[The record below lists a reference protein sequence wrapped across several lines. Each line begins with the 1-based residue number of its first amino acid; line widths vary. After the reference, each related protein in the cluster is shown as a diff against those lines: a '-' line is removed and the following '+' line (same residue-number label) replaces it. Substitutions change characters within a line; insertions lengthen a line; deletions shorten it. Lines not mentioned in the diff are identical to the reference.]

1 VNARALVDAARPAGR
16 GRRRSNLYRDE
27 ALADVLWLSEKS
39 KEMQATR
46 DPDASPATPPA
57 EWTLASWRERP
68 ARQLPTY
75 PDETAL
81 EEALG
86 RLAVLPPLVTSWE
99 VESLKDELAAAE
111 AGERFLL
118 QGGDCAERFGD
129 CTADVITSRLKIL
142 LQMSLVLTYGLRK
155 RVVRVGRF
163 AGQFAKPRSSPTETQ
178 GEETLPSYRG
188 DLVNA
193 PEFTEAARTPDP
205 ERLLEAYHRSAMTL
219 NLVRALTEGGFAD
232 LHHPEYWDV
241 DFVAHSPLRAEYE
254 AVIDAIGEALGF
266 VDTVASDGNALKGLE
281 RAPFWISHEALHLPY
296 EEALTRTV
304 PHCDGYFN
312 LGTHLPWV
320 GKRTAR
326 LGEAHVEYAR
336 GLSNPVGLKVGPQ
349 LAPSDL
355 VDLAGALDP
364 EGEPG
369 RLTLITR
376 LGADPVEDRLPAL
389 IQAMQRA
396 GHSALWCCDPM
407 HGNTERTEGGL
418 KTRHFDKIR
427 REVEQSFAIHA
438 AEGSRLGGLH
448 IELTGEDVTECVG
461 GARGLTETDL
471 KRAYESVV
479 DPRLNYE
486 QALELAFSVVHTRR
500 ALRE

>member
-1 VNARALVDAARPAGR
+1 
-16 GRRRSNLYRDE
+16 
-27 ALADVLWLSEKS
+27 
-39 KEMQATR
+39 MQATR

-205 ERLLEAYHRSAMTL
+205 ER
-219 NLVRALTEGGFAD
+219 
-232 LHHPEYWDV
+232 W
-241 DFVAHSPLRAEYE
+241 
-254 AVIDAIGEALGF
+254 
-266 VDTVASDGNALKGLE
+266 
-281 RAPFWISHEALHLPY
+281 
-296 EEALTRTV
+296 
-304 PHCDGYFN
+304 
-312 LGTHLPWV
+312 
-320 GKRTAR
+320 
-326 LGEAHVEYAR
+326 
-336 GLSNPVGLKVGPQ
+336 
-349 LAPSDL
+349 
-355 VDLAGALDP
+355 
-364 EGEPG
+364 
-369 RLTLITR
+369 
-376 LGADPVEDRLPAL
+376 
-389 IQAMQRA
+389 
-396 GHSALWCCDPM
+396 
-407 HGNTERTEGGL
+407 
-418 KTRHFDKIR
+418 
-427 REVEQSFAIHA
+427 
-438 AEGSRLGGLH
+438 
-448 IELTGEDVTECVG
+448 
-461 GARGLTETDL
+461 
-471 KRAYESVV
+471 
-479 DPRLNYE
+479 
-486 QALELAFSVVHTRR
+486 
-500 ALRE
+500 

>member
-1 VNARALVDAARPAGR
+1 MQVTHDTAPQHASDAAEWA
-16 GRRRSNLYRDE
+16 
-27 ALADVLWLSEKS
+27 
-39 KEMQATR
+39 
-46 DPDASPATPPA
+46 PD
-57 EWTLASWRERP
+57 SWRSRP

-75 PDETAL
+75 PDEDAL
-81 EEALG
+81 EEALD

-99 VESLKDELAAAE
+99 VESLKGELAAAE

-118 QGGDCAERFGD
+118 QGGDCAERFGA
-129 CTADVITSRLKIL
+129 CTADVIASRLKIL

-178 GEETLPSYRG
+178 GETTLPSYRG

-193 PEFTEAARTPDP
+193 PEFTAADREPDP
-205 ERLLEAYHRSAMTL
+205 TRLQEAYRRSAMTL
-219 NLVRALTEGGFAD
+219 NFVRALTEGGFAD

-241 DFVAHSPLRAEYE
+241 DFVAQSPLRAEYE
-254 AVIDAIGEALGF
+254 AVIDAINEALGF
-266 VDTVASDGNALKGLE
+266 VDTVADGNALKELE

-296 EEALTRTV
+296 EEAFTRTV
-304 PHCDGYFN
+304 PHRDGHFN

-336 GLSNPVGLKVGPQ
+336 GLSNPIGLKVGPQ
-349 LAPSDL
+349 LAPGDL
-355 VDLAGALDP
+355 VDLARALDP

-376 LGADPVEDRLPAL
+376 LGADAVEDRLPAL
-389 IQAMQRA
+389 IRAMQRA
-396 GHSALWCCDPM
+396 GHSVLWCCDPM
-407 HGNTERTEGGL
+407 HGNTQRTDGGL
-418 KTRHFDKIR
+418 KTRRFDDVR

-448 IELTGEDVTECVG
+448 IEVTGEDVTECVG
-461 GARGLTETDL
+461 GARGLTEADL
-471 KRAYESVV
+471 ERAYKSVV

>member
-1 VNARALVDAARPAGR
+1 MQVETENAAV
-16 GRRRSNLYRDE
+16 E
-27 ALADVLWLSEKS
+27 W
-39 KEMQATR
+39 
-46 DPDASPATPPA
+46 SPG
-57 EWTLASWRERP
+57 SWRSRP
-68 ARQLPTY
+68 ARQLPSY
-75 PDETAL
+75 PDAD
-81 EEALG
+81 ALG
-86 RLAVLPPLVTSWE
+86 EMLDCLAVLPPLVTSWE
-99 VESLKDELAAAE
+99 VASLEDELAKAE

-118 QGGDCAERFGD
+118 QGGDCAERFGA
-129 CTADVITSRLKIL
+129 CTADVIASRLKIL

-163 AGQFAKPRSSPTETQ
+163 AGQFAKPRSSPTETRDGQ
-178 GEETLPSYRG
+178 TLPSYRG
-188 DLVNA
+188 DLVNDPA
-193 PEFTEAARTPDP
+193 FTRDARTPDP
-205 ERLLEAYHRSAMTL
+205 ARLLEAYRRSAMTL
-219 NLVRALTEGGFAD
+219 NFVRALTEGGFAD

-254 AVIDAIGEALGF
+254 AVIDAIDEALGF
-266 VDTVASDGNALKGLE
+266 VDTVASGGHALQELK

-304 PHCDGYFN
+304 PHRGGHFN

-336 GLSNPVGLKVGPQ
+336 GLANPVGLKVGP
-349 LAPSDL
+349 DL
-355 VDLAGALDP
+355 SPAELTDLIEALDP
-364 EGEPG
+364 GDKPG

-376 LGADPVEDRLPAL
+376 LGADRVEQRLPSL
-389 IQAMQRA
+389 IQAVERK
-396 GHSALWCCDPM
+396 GRSVLWCCDPM

-418 KTRHFDKIR
+418 KTRHFDDIR

-461 GARGLTETDL
+461 GARGLTEADL
-471 KRAYESVV
+471 ERAYESVV